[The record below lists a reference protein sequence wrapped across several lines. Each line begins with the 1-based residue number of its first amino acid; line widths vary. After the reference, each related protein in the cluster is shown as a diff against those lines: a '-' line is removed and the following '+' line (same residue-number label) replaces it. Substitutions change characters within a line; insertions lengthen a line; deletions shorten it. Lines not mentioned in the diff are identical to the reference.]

1 MPTTASDVA
10 ALRTR
15 NAAVAALAK
24 RALAAFWG
32 TLDFTDPYRARGAI
46 LEFLPE
52 LVAQY
57 GQVAATVA
65 ADWYEQ
71 VRAKDVNGTFN
82 AILAETAPVEQV
94 QANVRYQATPLFS
107 GDPSYM
113 LQTLAGAVQMHVVNT
128 SRETIRSNAARD
140 PAKPRFARVPTG
152 SKTCAWCSL
161 LASRGFVYA
170 SAATAGKGDR
180 YHHEC
185 DCQAV
190 ADFSDNPRI
199 EGYHPEHL
207 YGLYSEARASSGS
220 GDQKV
225 IAAEMRRMHP
235 DAFTDGVATGET

>member
-1 MPTTASDVA
+1 VPTTQADVA

-15 NAAVAALAK
+15 NAAVVTLAK

-32 TLDFTDPYRARGAI
+32 TLDFTDPYRARYAI

-65 ADWYEQ
+65 ADWYET
-71 VRAKDVNGTFN
+71 VRAKDVNGTFT
-82 AILAETAPVEQV
+82 AILADATPVEQV

-113 LQTLAGAVQMHVVNT
+113 LQTLGGSLQRHVVNT
-128 SRETIRSNAARD
+128 SRFTIRDNVARD
-140 PAKPRFARVPTG
+140 PAKPRFARVPQG
-152 SKTCAWCSL
+152 KTCAWCTM
-161 LASRGFVYA
+161 LASRGFVYRSER
-170 SAATAGKGDR
+170 SAGSVSHFHND
-180 YHHEC
+180 C
-185 DCQAV
+185 DCQIV
-190 ADFSDNPRI
+190 ADWSDHPAI

-207 YGLYSEARASSGS
+207 YGLYSSARAASGS